1 MRTRVRTRG
10 ARSAQGAMNT
20 TRNLASDCLT
30 SPNSGGQTI
39 CVDRDDMDYL
49 EGIGPATFS
58 YLNEV
63 YLLSS
68 RTFALAIHVWK
79 KFISVR
85 YHVGKPRMGAAKLF
99 RSGSPNACC
108 ACYVLCCKFVETQVP
123 RIEEIALF
131 FGDNVTAT
139 AIRHHELQILQ
150 DVGWDVNIMTA
161 VDALH
166 TIMAYAP
173 PCLQALNQKAELY
186 VKVGYCE
193 ATLSNY
199 PLAVIAVGSLLAASC
214 DEFTTIAR
222 VDSPCLRFVPE
233 HLITAECVVWCNSLR
248 SWMHRCGR

>member
-1 MRTRVRTRG
+1 MRIRVRTRG
-10 ARSAQGAMNT
+10 ARRAQGAMNT
-20 TRNLASDCLT
+20 TWNPIPDCLT

-85 YHVGKPRMGAAKLF
+85 YHVGKPRMGGAKLF

-108 ACYVLCCKFVETQVP
+108 ACYVLCCKFVETHTP
-123 RIEEIALF
+123 RIEDVAAF
-131 FGDNVTAT
+131 FGDTVTAT
-139 AIRHHELQILQ
+139 AIRHHEMQILQ
-150 DVGWDVNIMTA
+150 DVGWDLNITTA

-166 TIMAYAP
+166 TIMTCAP
-173 PCLQALNQKAELY
+173 PCLQALSERAELY
-186 VKVGYCE
+186 VKVGYCDR
-193 ATLSNY
+193 TLSNF
-199 PLAVIAVGSLLAASC
+199 PLPVIAVGSLLAASC
-214 DEFTTIAR
+214 DEFNTVAR
-222 VDSPCLRFVPE
+222 VDSPYLRFVPG
-233 HLITAECVVWCNSLR
+233 HLITAECVLWCNSLR
-248 SWMHRCGR
+248 NWMRRCGR